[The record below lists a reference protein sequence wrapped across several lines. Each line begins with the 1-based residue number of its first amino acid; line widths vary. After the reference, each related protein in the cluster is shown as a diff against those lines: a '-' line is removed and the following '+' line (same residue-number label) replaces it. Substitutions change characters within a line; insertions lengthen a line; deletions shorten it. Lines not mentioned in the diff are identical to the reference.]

1 MNSQDVNLQIV
12 ALEQLKLEL
21 ENFVK
26 DLDMRSKSYYEHVKA
41 LANLDVNFAQNY
53 DQQYWRQDYSMIQS
67 LKQHLQ
73 NTDIKFVMQA
83 IDGAKVALSKY
94 KQ

>member
-26 DLDMRSKSYYEHVKA
+26 DLDMRSKSYYELNLTRLICFSIDSHEIANRAGALSATKKA
-41 LANLDVNFAQNY
+41 DNTSAAT
-53 DQQYWRQDYSMIQS
+53 
-67 LKQHLQ
+67 LQ
-73 NTDIKFVMQA
+73 NFKIKFL
-83 IDGAKVALSKY
+83 IST
-94 KQ
+94 